1 MSQKINELKELYDRD
16 LERLESELTL
26 IAGDNLWETVPG
38 VVNSVGILT
47 QHIVGNLNHFVGT
60 ALGNTDYIR
69 NRDREFTQTG
79 ITSDKLISD
88 VNDTSDMIDCVL
100 GNLEEGELANPYPMD
115 IPMDYSIYKFLL
127 HLYGHLNYHL
137 GQVNYLRRILSENE
151 S

>member
-88 VNDTSDMIDCVL
+88 VNDTSDMINRVL